1 MEFLESAV
9 LLGEWDFECGTKV
22 IMFAMGAKRT
32 SEPFM
37 STRLIPCITQYVAN
51 IRLGE
56 KGLIMLKIF
65 QIFTLVLTLASVS
78 SQVKAVSQA
87 DIDFAK
93 QKYQIAEAINKMA
106 DKCKYSESDLL
117 AAGMNNV
124 LRATAVVS
132 AEGYRDFLNTNGQSA
147 FVTSMDAQI
156 TTATKNSLCSR
167 YKADPNVQSFIQ
179 SGSLLINEMLYAI
192 SLSGVNECG
201 DVTNL
206 IAPVIAEAKRI
217 APSMSVRTD
226 LSSLKPLAESNADE
240 FKEMCS
246 DENMFGGDYLFMA
259 QKPFGELVIEMAK
272 FMKK

>member
-1 MEFLESAV
+1 M
-9 LLGEWDFECGTKV
+9 
-22 IMFAMGAKRT
+22 
-32 SEPFM
+32 
-37 STRLIPCITQYVAN
+37 
-51 IRLGE
+51 
-56 KGLIMLKIF
+56 KIF

-78 SQVKAVSQA
+78 SQVKAQSVSQA
-87 DIDFAK
+87 DVDFAK

-132 AEGYRDFLNTNGQSA
+132 AEGYRNFLNTNGQSA